1 MLDIIKKEL
10 NVSIISSI
18 IYIIL
23 GIIIILYPLTA
34 LTTVSI
40 IIAVLSMIYGVIIAA
55 INISNLKNG
64 GSPIFGIIL
73 IFIGVALLM
82 YPRSLNILISL
93 VVGFW
98 FISSSINRI
107 KLAIMVK
114 GNKEVNW
121 IVILLL
127 GIITLL
133 IGISFVFTPLA
144 SAVTLAVVSGILM
157 IAYSICDII
166 EIVFI
171 KKNIKTIQKEFKK
184 N

>member
-23 GIIIILYPLTA
+23 GIVIIFNPITA
-34 LTTVSI
+34 LRTISI
-40 IIAVLSMIYGVIIAA
+40 IIAVLSMIYGVILAA
-55 INISNLKNG
+55 INITDLKKG
-64 GSPIFGIIL
+64 GSPILGIIL
-73 IFIGVALLM
+73 VFVGIALLM
-82 YPRSLNILISL
+82 YPNSLSILISL
-93 VVGFW
+93 VVGFL

-121 IVILLL
+121 LVILILA
-127 GIITLL
+127 IITLL

-144 SAVTLAVVSGILM
+144 SAVTLAIVSGILM
-157 IAYSICDII
+157 ITYSIFDII
-166 EIVFI
+166 EIIFI
-171 KKNIKTIQKEFKK
+171 KKNIKAIQKEFKK